1 MSVLSVATSDDL
13 SAAESVVWVM
23 TVLVVLVTAE
33 SVVSV
38 TEVLVVVASESVI
51 TAIVGSLELVKNEKY
66 VATAIL
72 DVAASDTC
80 SEKLHLQSYLEM
92 LWSETG
98 YFGLLGNNLILFII
112 LLYLIE
118 R

>member
-1 MSVLSVATSDDL
+1 MFLLLSFNYLASLSKFYICLAAGDDYFSD
-13 SAAESVVWVM
+13 
-23 TVLVVLVTAE
+23 
-33 SVVSV
+33 
-38 TEVLVVVASESVI
+38 I
-51 TAIVGSLELVKNEKY
+51 F
-66 VATAIL
+66 
-72 DVAASDTC
+72 
-80 SEKLHLQSYLEM
+80 SEKLHLRSYLEM